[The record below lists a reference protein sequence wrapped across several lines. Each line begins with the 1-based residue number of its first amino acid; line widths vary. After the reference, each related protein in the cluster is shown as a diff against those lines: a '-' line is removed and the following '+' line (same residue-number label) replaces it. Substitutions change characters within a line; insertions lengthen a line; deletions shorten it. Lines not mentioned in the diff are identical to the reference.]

1 MYRKDSIAAL
11 ATPKGIGALAIIR
24 VSGEELCSLF
34 KKITKKKTP
43 VPRLATLSSI
53 YCPTTKKTLDSAIII
68 YFKAPFS
75 FTGEDLIE
83 ITCHGGHY
91 IASSILDALFK
102 LGVRP
107 ASAGEFSFRAFMN
120 GKIDLTQAEAISEL
134 ISAKSGLGV
143 NNGLKNINGFVSR
156 SVENIRK
163 KVINMLSIIEHELD
177 FSEEEIE
184 QTNKEQHLLEIAK
197 VKSEIRK
204 LVKTTTIGKTLSYGS
219 RVVLFGH
226 PNAGKSSLFNYLLGY
241 ERTIVSNRSGTTRDV
256 VEAWIEIEGV
266 AVCLVDTAGYW
277 DNSKNLIE
285 VEGIERTKSQVEKAD
300 VVLFLDEKDPIKS
313 YETAKNKLSFKKVFL
328 IKTKSDIKKTKPTQ
342 KTKVLEISS
351 KNGTGIDL
359 LYKGL
364 STHLSSSL
372 REIGPEDPVV
382 VSKRQCHLL
391 KEALNLLERA
401 EKEATKGTTT
411 DVLASYLHLTKDTL
425 SEITGLISNEDLLN
439 NIFSGFCVG
448 K

>member
-156 SVENIRK
+156 SV
-163 KVINMLSIIEHELD
+163 
-177 FSEEEIE
+177 
-184 QTNKEQHLLEIAK
+184 
-197 VKSEIRK
+197 
-204 LVKTTTIGKTLSYGS
+204 
-219 RVVLFGH
+219 
-226 PNAGKSSLFNYLLGY
+226 NAGALL
-241 ERTIVSNRSGTTRDV
+241 
-256 VEAWIEIEGV
+256 
-266 AVCLVDTAGYW
+266 
-277 DNSKNLIE
+277 
-285 VEGIERTKSQVEKAD
+285 
-300 VVLFLDEKDPIKS
+300 
-313 YETAKNKLSFKKVFL
+313 
-328 IKTKSDIKKTKPTQ
+328 
-342 KTKVLEISS
+342 
-351 KNGTGIDL
+351 
-359 LYKGL
+359 
-364 STHLSSSL
+364 
-372 REIGPEDPVV
+372 
-382 VSKRQCHLL
+382 
-391 KEALNLLERA
+391 
-401 EKEATKGTTT
+401 
-411 DVLASYLHLTKDTL
+411 
-425 SEITGLISNEDLLN
+425 
-439 NIFSGFCVG
+439 
-448 K
+448 